1 MRYERDGPF
10 SPPSPGHQTSRR
22 PILSFPRRPLFPP
35 PARRRPGQRHCL
47 VARRPVPLPLPPLPS
62 QLSPNTSHKS
72 PPCSSRPRQ
81 RHRSYCVRPSPF
93 SCPSSSSTPTITPPF
108 PGWPCVLWAAT
119 FSPPTQNRSS
129 RVSSARTYSI
139 THPPPPLP
147 PEPSKSVS
155 STGLYLHATGT
166 GHIHLPSRPGHRVR
180 TPRPPI
186 HMLSVPPQTPRSGL
200 PLTLSSLPTPST
212 PPHSSPRCFAHFTP
226 SALSLSPQARR
237 ALRPCTCASNA
248 GTPPSSIA
256 P

>member
-1 MRYERDGPF
+1 MD
-10 SPPSPGHQTSRR
+10 PSPR
-22 PILSFPRRPLFPP
+22 PAQDTKHLAVLSYPFLD
-35 PARRRPGQRHCL
+35 ARFSLRQLDDGQANGTALWLGAQCL
-47 VARRPVPLPLPPLPS
+47 SLYLPS
-62 QLSPNTSHKS
+62 LLSS
-72 PPCSSRPRQ
+72 PRTHHTNPRPAALDLGSGIGLTALALRSLGCDVLATDTEQVISS
-81 RHRSYCVRPSPF
+81 
-93 SCPSSSSTPTITPPF
+93 
-108 PGWPCVLWAAT
+108 VL
-119 FSPPTQNRSS
+119 
-129 RVSSARTYSI
+129 RTNI
-139 THPPPPLP
+139 LNNPPPPPLP

-200 PLTLSSLPTPST
+200 PSTLSSLPTPST